1 MPSILSYK
9 FLFSVG
15 PKVVLILGFS
25 NIFIDALSMGIGG
38 FLSSKEKIEWI
49 LSERKKEMWEMDNY
63 PDS

>member
-9 FLFSVG
+9 SLFSVG

-25 NIFIDALSMGIGG
+25 NIFIDALSMGIGV

>member
-9 FLFSVG
+9 SLFSVG

-25 NIFIDALSMGIGG
+25 NIFIDALSMGIGV

-49 LSERKKEMWEMDNY
+49 LSERKKEM
-63 PDS
+63 